1 MPGTDAPAPIGEEN
15 NNTAA
20 HVEQFQKSIAD
31 RFTYTWTYILLV
43 LVVLL
48 VVFSVWQGDKFFAE
62 ANFRQI
68 ALNASQLMLLAVGAT
83 FVIIT
88 AGIDLSVSAVLVFSA
103 VVGAKVM
110 VRLSGTSAEVRNF
123 EHPTQNIG
131 IPIGLAVAVISG

>member
-1 MPGTDAPAPIGEEN
+1 MPSSEDQRTGESDGN
-15 NNTAA
+15 NNSTAQA
-20 HVEQFQKSIAD
+20 EQIQKSLVD
-31 RFTYTWTYILLV
+31 RFTYTWSYILLV
-43 LVVLL
+43 LIGLIVF
-48 VVFSVWQGDKFFAE
+48 FSVWQGDKFFAE

-110 VRLSGTSAEVRNF
+110 VRLSGTPAEVHNY
-123 EHPTQNIG
+123 
-131 IPIGLAVAVISG
+131 